1 MHAYDNIE
9 LQNWN
14 TALKHVEHDYITLY
28 TQTANEDPRN
38 SEFESKR
45 ILNVE
50 GGLS

>member
-1 MHAYDNIE
+1 MYRPSPEAPFRDRCFQNDTE
-9 LQNWN
+9 L
-14 TALKHVEHDYITLY
+14 LY
-28 TQTANEDPRN
+28 GQTANEDQRK